1 MPGLA
6 QVSQDVD
13 DEDSLQGGRR
23 DNLCAVCS
31 LSFFFLLFLGTV
43 CGLYIHGPESTEAAA
58 STEPILSSVDKSPAW
73 FPIFVVHVHSV
84 PRVVSAKSACV

>member
-1 MPGLA
+1 M
-6 QVSQDVD
+6 
-13 DEDSLQGGRR
+13 
-23 DNLCAVCS
+23 CS
-31 LSFFFLLFLGTV
+31 VQSVLFLFLLFPGTV

-84 PRVVSAKSACV
+84 LRVVSAKSACV